1 MSKDSNTPKNSNTL
15 LWVLGAIMVAAVAW
29 SAIDPPDYGVW
40 LFELVPGSLATA
52 TLVLTFKRFRFSNLA
67 YLLIC
72 GQFLILATGAK
83 YTYAEVPLFDWLQE
97 QLDLR
102 RNHFDRVGHF
112 VQGFVPAIIARELL
126 LRLSPLHR
134 GKWLF
139 VVVISICLAF
149 SACYEILEVDV
160 VLLFYPGSG
169 PEWLGLQGDP
179 YDAQWDMTMALIGAT
194 LAQLTLGRLHDRSI
208 AAVIAG
214 RGQD

>member
-1 MSKDSNTPKNSNTL
+1 MSKDSNTL

-40 LFELVPGSLATA
+40 IFELVPGSVATA
-52 TLVLTFKRFRFSNLA
+52 ILVLTFKRFRFSSLA

-72 GQFLILATGAK
+72 GQFLVLATGAK
-83 YTYAEVPLFDWLQE
+83 YTYAEVPLFDWLQD
-97 QLDLR
+97 QLHLR

-112 VQGFVPAIIARELL
+112 VQGFVPAIIVRELL
-126 LRLSPLHR
+126 LRLSPLLR

-149 SACYEILEVDV
+149 SALYEILEMWV
-160 VLLFYPGSG
+160 VLLFYPDSG
-169 PEWLGLQGDP
+169 PEWLGMQGDP
-179 YDAQWDMTMALIGAT
+179 YDAQWDMSMALIGAT

-208 AAVIAG
+208 SAVTARQ
-214 RGQD
+214 RG

>member
-1 MSKDSNTPKNSNTL
+1 MSKDSNTL

-29 SAIDPPDYGVW
+29 SATDPPDYGVW
-40 LFELVPGSLATA
+40 VFELVPGSIATA
-52 TLVLTFKRFRFSNLA
+52 ILVLTFKRFRFSNLA
-67 YLLIC
+67 YFLIC
-72 GQFLILATGAK
+72 GQFLVLATGAK
-83 YTYAEVPLFDWLQE
+83 YTYAEVPLFDWLQD

-102 RNHFDRVGHF
+102 RNHFDRLGHF
-112 VQGFVPAIIARELL
+112 LQGFVPAIILRELL

-134 GKWLF
+134 GKCLF

-149 SACYEILEVDV
+149 SACYEILEVWV
-160 VLLFYPGSG
+160 VLLFYPESG

-208 AAVIAG
+208 SAVVARTDQG
-214 RGQD
+214 

>member
-1 MSKDSNTPKNSNTL
+1 MSKDSNTL

-40 LFELVPGSLATA
+40 IFELVPGSIATA
-52 TLVLTFKRFRFSNLA
+52 ILVLTFKRFRFSSLA

-72 GQFLILATGAK
+72 GQFLVLATGAK
-83 YTYAEVPLFDWLQE
+83 YTYAEVPLFDWLQD
-97 QLDLR
+97 QLHLR

-112 VQGFVPAIIARELL
+112 VQGFVPAIIVRELL

-149 SACYEILEVDV
+149 SAGYEILEVWV
-160 VLLFYPGSG
+160 VLLFYPDSG

-179 YDAQWDMTMALIGAT
+179 YDAQWDMTLALIGAT

-208 AAVIAG
+208 SAVTARQ
-214 RGQD
+214 RG

>member
-1 MSKDSNTPKNSNTL
+1 MSRDSNAPKDSNTL

-40 LFELVPGSLATA
+40 VFELVPGSLATA
-52 TLVLTFKRFRFSNLA
+52 ILVLTFKRFRFSNLA

-112 VQGFVPAIIARELL
+112 VQGFVPAIIVRELL
-126 LRLSPLHR
+126 LRLSPLQL

-139 VVVISICLAF
+139 VVVISVCLAF
-149 SACYEILEVDV
+149 SACYEILEVAV

-179 YDAQWDMTMALIGAT
+179 YDAQWDMTMALIGAI

-208 AAVIAG
+208 AAVTLR
-214 RGQD
+214 RGQG